1 MKEILL
7 RNVKIE
13 QDENSE
19 EIEMFLTETLGVS
32 HKWLLEAKAAD
43 ALKWSDHREA
53 VKYLIQAECYDAA
66 HKVCSGTNSHRGA
79 KIRFLTCHFQ
89 AIRSSPFFLNKI

>member
-19 EIEMFLTETLGVS
+19 DIEMFLTETLGVS

-43 ALKWSDHREA
+43 ALK
-53 VKYLIQAECYDAA
+53 
-66 HKVCSGTNSHRGA
+66 
-79 KIRFLTCHFQ
+79 
-89 AIRSSPFFLNKI
+89 